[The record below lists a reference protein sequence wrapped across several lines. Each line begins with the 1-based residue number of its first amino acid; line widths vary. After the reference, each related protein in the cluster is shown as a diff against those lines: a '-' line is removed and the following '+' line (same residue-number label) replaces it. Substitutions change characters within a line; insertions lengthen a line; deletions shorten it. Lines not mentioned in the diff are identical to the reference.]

1 LSNPVTAHTKIG
13 QLLSEH
19 PALLDALAAYAPEFA
34 KLRNPLMRKT
44 FGRLASLAD
53 AARLANVDTA
63 TLVDHINGLLAGH
76 PASPA
81 TGSVPATAPAP
92 AATPSAQA
100 APAPSTDIN
109 YRVEELKAMLRE
121 LHAGRTPAEV
131 SARFGQLLA
140 SVSATEIAEAEQQ
153 LVADGLPEDEI
164 KKLCDV
170 HAAVFRGTPGQQVD
184 LHLPLDHPL
193 TGLRIENITIGA
205 AADKL
210 AAIWADLGDS
220 PAQPALLAR
229 QADLAAG
236 LAELGKIED
245 HYVYVENRL
254 FPVLERYG
262 AEAPPK
268 VMWAV
273 HDDIR
278 ALYKQSM
285 AALEA
290 AEPAAL
296 AALLPELV
304 RTVSEMI
311 TKEEQVLFPLC
322 IELFEPQDWARLK
335 SGEDVAGGAA
345 GTYRRPADGETAARR
360 PAQAA
365 TPHAGEVELPVGLLT
380 PEQLGLMLTTLPLDL
395 TYVDENDRVRFYS
408 EGHRIFPR
416 SPEIIGRKVQNCHPP
431 KSMHIVQR
439 IIDELRAGTKDTADF
454 WLELHGRFIY
464 IRYLALRDASG
475 SYRGVLEIS
484 QDITAIRQITGE
496 RRLLDW

>member
-1 LSNPVTAHTKIG
+1 LSNPVTAQTKIG

-19 PALLDALAAYAPEFA
+19 PALLDSLVAYAPEFA

-53 AARLANVDTA
+53 AARLANVETA
-63 TLVDHINGLLAGH
+63 TLVEYINGLLAGG
-76 PASPA
+76 PTTA
-81 TGSVPATAPAP
+81 TQPAP
-92 AATPSAQA
+92 ATVDPMPSDEAK
-100 APAPSTDIN
+100 PVSGKDIN
-109 YRVEELKAMLRE
+109 YRVDELTAMLRE
-121 LHAGRTPAEV
+121 LHAGRTPEEV
-131 SARFGQLLA
+131 SARFGQLLT
-140 SVSATEIAEAEQQ
+140 SVSAMEIAEAEQQ

-164 KKLCDV
+164 KRLCDV
-170 HAAVFRGTPGQQVD
+170 HAAVFRGKPGQQVD

-205 AADKL
+205 AVDRL
-210 AAIWADLGDS
+210 ATIWAELGDS
-220 PAQPALLAR
+220 PTQDALLAR
-229 QADLAAG
+229 QAALATGLADLA
-236 LAELGKIED
+236 KIEA

-278 ALYKQSM
+278 ALLKQSN
-285 AALEA
+285 AALDA
-290 AEPAAL
+290 ADPAAL
-296 AALLPELV
+296 AALLPELL

-322 IELFEPQDWARLK
+322 MDLFEPGDWARLK
-335 SGEDVAGGAA
+335 AGADVDGAA
-345 GTYRRPADGETAARR
+345 AHAYRRPADRETAAGPVPTQG
-360 PAQAA
+360 PA
-365 TPHAGEVELPVGLLT
+365 PAGEIELPVGLLA
-380 PEQLGLMLTTLPLDL
+380 PEQLAMMLTTLPLDL
-395 TYVDENDRVRFYS
+395 TYVDEHDRVRFYS

-431 KSMHIVQR
+431 KSMHVVQR
-439 IIDELRAGTKDTADF
+439 IIDEMRAGTKDTADF
-454 WLELHGRFIY
+454 WLELHGKFIY
-464 IRYLALRDASG
+464 IRYLALRDSDAN
-475 SYRGVLEIS
+475 YRGVLEIS